1 METSADAILDIP
13 IEDVFRS
20 CADVR
25 NWDKWI
31 STIQRVE
38 LHTTEPMELGS
49 EFSLQQSLLGQSQVT
64 RYQTT
69 EFESPSFFT
78 VTSRGGKFQYEGG
91 MRMEKQDGGTL
102 VTNWVR
108 IVPNAKPGGILDKF
122 AAMLES
128 TIRQRIVQELEQLN
142 VYLHKQAISAK

>member
-1 METSADAILDIP
+1 METSADAILDVP

-78 VTSRGGKFQYEGG
+78 VTSK
-91 MRMEKQDGGTL
+91 
-102 VTNWVR
+102 
-108 IVPNAKPGGILDKF
+108 
-122 AAMLES
+122 
-128 TIRQRIVQELEQLN
+128 
-142 VYLHKQAISAK
+142 